1 MSKIIAANP
10 IEVPDPPKVQSVDLI
25 QQIMENISAQIALLD
40 GDIFA
45 VQQQGGGVVRF
56 VSIFILCIFLS
67 FCNLRCF

>member
-45 VQQQGGGVVRF
+45 VQQQGGGVVR
-56 VSIFILCIFLS
+56 
-67 FCNLRCF
+67 